1 MTQCFN
7 DFYMMKLNCSFPWLK
22 SKKEKYSKCGAEHK
36 VNDLVNLINEI
47 NLGAPDVMKEIKDFG
62 CNEQNCQQTNW
73 EMSSWQK
80 VYLKERPGISFLKL
94 TFPSS
99 KKISVMEESFAY
111 TKLDLLADIG
121 GYAGIFIG
129 ASILT
134 LYDAALS
141 LLSNVWIY
149 VKSSHSKL

>member
-22 SKKEKYSKCGAEHK
+22 SKNDKYLKCNAQNR
-36 VNDLVNLINEI
+36 VNDLVNLINEV
-47 NLGAPDVMKEIKDFG
+47 NQGTPDVMKEIKDFG

-73 EMSSWQK
+73 KMSSWQK
-80 VYLKERPGISFLKL
+80 VYLKERPGESFLKL

-134 LYDAALS
+134 LYDATLS

-149 VKSSHSKL
+149 FRKY

>member
-1 MTQCFN
+1 MTQCF
-7 DFYMMKLNCSFPWLK
+7 DEFYMMKLNCSFPWLK
-22 SKKEKYSKCGAEHK
+22 SQNDKYPKCGAKHK
-36 VNDLVNLINEI
+36 VNDLVNLINEV
-47 NLGAPDVMKEIKDFG
+47 NRGTPDIIEEIGDFG

-73 EMSSWQK
+73 EISSWQNIN
-80 VYLKERPGISFLKL
+80 LKEKPGLSYLKL

-99 KKISVMEESFAY
+99 KKVLIMEESLAY

-141 LLSNVWIY
+141 LLSNIWSY
-149 VKSSHSKL
+149 FKQY

>member
-1 MTQCFN
+1 MTQCF
-7 DFYMMKLNCSFPWLK
+7 DEFYMMKLNCSFPWLK
-22 SKKEKYSKCGAEHK
+22 SQNDKYPKCGAKHK
-36 VNDLVNLINEI
+36 VNDLVNLINEV
-47 NLGAPDVMKEIKDFG
+47 NRGTPDIIEEIGDFG

-73 EMSSWQK
+73 EISSWQNIN
-80 VYLKERPGISFLKL
+80 LKEKPGLSYLKL

-99 KKISVMEESFAY
+99 KKVLIMEESLAY

-134 LYDAALS
+134 VYDAALS
-141 LLSNVWIY
+141 LLSNIWSY
-149 VKSSHSKL
+149 FKQY

>member
-22 SKKEKYSKCGAEHK
+22 SQKEKYFKCSAK
-36 VNDLVNLINEI
+36 QRVNDLVNIIDAVNQGSPDIMEEI
-47 NLGAPDVMKEIKDFG
+47 EDFG
-62 CNEQNCQQTNW
+62 CDKQNCEQTNW

-80 VYLKERPGISFLKL
+80 VYIKERPGLSFLKL

-99 KKISVMEESFAY
+99 KKISVMEESLAY

-129 ASILT
+129 ASLLT
-134 LYDAALS
+134 LYDATLS

-149 VKSSHSKL
+149 FKKY

>member
-22 SKKEKYSKCGAEHK
+22 SQKDKYFKCSANQRVNNLVNIINK
-36 VNDLVNLINEI
+36 VNQGSSEMMEEI
-47 NLGAPDVMKEIKDFG
+47 EDFG
-62 CNEQNCQQTNW
+62 CNKQNCEQTNW

-80 VYLKERPGISFLKL
+80 VYIKERPGLSFLKL

-99 KKISVMEESFAY
+99 KKISVMEESLAY

-129 ASILT
+129 ASLLT
-134 LYDAALS
+134 LYDATLS

-149 VKSSHSKL
+149 LKKY